1 MPVVSLGKI
10 IPDYNIIDNLDD
22 DSNKSV
28 LSANQGR
35 ILNELLTQYKQIGM
49 SKYYHQFDD
58 SNTTHTFSGDSKIG
72 YCKCT
77 GTYHTNDIIKVN
89 DTIIRHVVKPE
100 TIQTGTYI
108 FFIVDN
114 SSLII
119 FSNTHS
125 SKAIPDA
132 SDPALDSIKNTCSED
147 TITTWIKCAG
157 LDIAEYPN
165 VTTLEAVLQH
175 EDLYQKLI
183 NSENARNFFITSPA
197 LIKPLLKDP
206 NNKIIKYLDD
216 LCQNSVNGDFMRR
229 SPNMTSMNVSNFY
242 IINGSA
248 QNDTSST
255 GYHPNGGWCAAGS
268 GWRST
273 NSSSSIYEDQD
284 WTEIIFPYPIWPF
297 KINGYTGQYRSDLTA
312 NHRYQWQVF
321 DEGSGTWQ
329 NLCASYFL
337 ASGTEKA
344 THYNTSGYNKKAQ
357 RFRIRIIS
365 KAGSGTCASAKN
377 NYIFGIM

>member
-22 DSNKSV
+22 DSSKSV

-35 ILNELLTQYKQIGM
+35 ILNELLTQYKQTGM
-49 SKYYHQFDD
+49 SRYYHQFDD

-89 DTIIRHVVKPE
+89 DTIIRYVVKPE

-132 SDPALDSIKNTCSED
+132 SDPVLDSIKNNYSED

-183 NSENARNFFITSPA
+183 NSENARHFFITSPD

-206 NNKIIKYLDD
+206 NNKIIKYLDG
-216 LCQNSVNGDFMRR
+216 LPVNVNFYRR
-229 SPNMTSMNVSNFY
+229 SPNMESMNYQNFY

-255 GYHPNGGWCAAGS
+255 GYHPNGAWCSPGS

-273 NSSSSIYEDQD
+273 YLAAGIDVDKD
-284 WTEIIFPYPIWPF
+284 WTEIIFPYPIWPY
-297 KINGYTGQYRSDLTA
+297 KIVGKTGRYNNSTTSK
-312 NHRYQWQVF
+312 YQWQVF
-321 DEGSGTWQ
+321 DEGSGSWS
-329 NLCASYFL
+329 NLCAEPFL
-337 ASGTEKA
+337 ASPSVNA
-344 THYNTSGYNKKAQ
+344 IHYNTSGYNKKAQ

-365 KAGSGTCASAKN
+365 KNGVKTCASAED